1 MQLIS
6 GIRSGLL
13 WARGALAGF
22 GLRDGARDF
31 VEIGRREIELPG
43 SDPAV
48 YLCGGSRA
56 DNRSGDAAPAERPGD
71 GDGGNAYAVP
81 RSDGTKRVAETKVA
95 AELRLQEF
103 GGFAAPIV
111 VVKLRHS
118 LGREGIG

>member
-56 DNRSGDAAPAERPGD
+56 DNRSGDAAPAERPG
-71 GDGGNAYAVP
+71 AVSYTHLDVYKRQTFP
-81 RSDGTKRVAETKVA
+81 RVRSKKSALRSSRFSDGRSSSPVARNS
-95 AELRLQEF
+95 LNQEKQQDC
-103 GGFAAPIV
+103 G
-111 VVKLRHS
+111 K
-118 LGREGIG
+118 